1 MDELVT
7 CSVGCQNKPIVACDC
22 SDKEIFI
29 CNNHLVTHG
38 ESAGKHHF
46 TRIMKNPELQTKI
59 TISKFLKS
67 LKLQVKQNRSKL
79 IQESS
84 FLIKKINE
92 AAEKSLGEL
101 ISIEKRLDE
110 YIRLCDTLEEVN
122 NLNSKSFIESALK
135 LSPEDSRK
143 IKLQEDIMMI
153 NNSGIKEKI
162 ESLFSVKEAKLLFDI
177 DNFEVLR
184 PIKVEPIIK
193 YFKNR
198 DLFAV
203 DVVSQTS
210 ISQNINKNWKGWD
223 PTCLLNDGS
232 VFCCFDSET
241 FIITPK
247 HLIIPLDSSRYSN
260 YSGLIAIDDFVY
272 MFGGSGNASF
282 KFSLGSKHWNTI
294 AQYPVSG
301 NRYISCAFI
310 NSVILIVGYESPY
323 LYGYNISNN
332 SYTNVPI
339 TLNSKTGK
347 TILATKNKAYIIDYN
362 RSCYESGLNDINTWT
377 PFGTANMLE
386 EGYPRHSYSLLYKDS
401 FYFITCGN
409 KLIEFDLKNKQ
420 LKLLKW
426 NLQVLYF
433 LSD

>member
-7 CSVGCQNKPIVACDC
+7 CSINCQNKPIYVCDC
-22 SDKEIFI
+22 SDIAVFI
-29 CNNHLVTHG
+29 CNNHLGTHG
-38 ESAGKHHF
+38 SSAGKHHF
-46 TRIMKNPELQTKI
+46 TLIMTNPDLQTKI

-67 LKLQVKQNRSKL
+67 LKLQVKQDRSKV
-79 IQESS
+79 IQES
-84 FLIKKINE
+84 FLLMKQIKE
-92 AAEKSLGEL
+92 TTEKSLEEL

-122 NLNSKSFIESALK
+122 NLNNKSFIESALK
-135 LSPEDSRK
+135 LSPEDAVK
-143 IKLQEDIMMI
+143 IKLQEDIIKI

-177 DNFEVLR
+177 DNFEGLG

-210 ISQNINKNWKGWD
+210 ISQNINKNSKIGD

-247 HLIIPLDSSRYSN
+247 NLIIPLDSSRYSN
-260 YSGLIAIDDFVY
+260 CSGIIAIDNFIY
-272 MFGGSGNASF
+272 MFGGYGNASF
-282 KFSLGSKHWNTI
+282 KFSLVSKNWNAI

-301 NRYISCAFI
+301 NRFISCAFI
-310 NSVILIVGYESPY
+310 NGVILIVGYESPY

-339 TLNSKTGK
+339 TLNSSTGK
-347 TILATKNKAYIIDYN
+347 TILATKNKAYIIQYSS
-362 RSCYESGLNDINTWT
+362 SCYESGLNDINTWT
-377 PFGTANMLE
+377 PFGTASMLDHN
-386 EGYPRHSYSLLYKDS
+386 YPRHSYSLLYKDS
-401 FYFITCGN
+401 FYFITYN
-409 KLIEFDLKNKQ
+409 YKLIEFDLKNKQ
-420 LKLLKW
+420 LKHFKTL
-426 NLQVLYF
+426 
-433 LSD
+433 

>member
-7 CSVGCQNKPIVACDC
+7 CSIGCQNKPIYVCDC
-22 SDKEIFI
+22 SDKKIFI
-29 CNNHLVTHG
+29 CYNHLGTHV
-38 ESAGKHHF
+38 ESAGNHHF
-46 TRIMKNPELQTKI
+46 TRIMINPDLQTKI
-59 TISKFLKS
+59 TIYKFLKN
-67 LKLQVKQNRSKL
+67 LKLQVKQDRSKI

-84 FLIKKINE
+84 LLIKQVKE
-92 AAEKSLGEL
+92 STEKSLRKL
-101 ISIEKRLDE
+101 LSIEKRLDE
-110 YIRLCDTLEEVN
+110 YIRLCDTLEEIN

-135 LSPEDSRK
+135 LSLEDAVK
-143 IKLQEDIMMI
+143 IKLQEDIIKI

-162 ESLFSVKEAKLLFDI
+162 ENLFSVKEAKLLFDI

-184 PIKVEPIIK
+184 PIKVESIIK
-193 YFKNR
+193 YFKIR

-203 DVVSQTS
+203 DVVSQNS

-247 HLIIPLDSSRYSN
+247 NLIIPLDSSRYSN
-260 YSGLIAIDDFVY
+260 CSGLIAIDDFVY
-272 MFGGSGNASF
+272 MFGGVGNASF
-282 KFSLGSKHWNTI
+282 KFSLVSKNWNAI

-301 NRYISCAFI
+301 NRIISCAFI
-310 NSVILIVGYESPY
+310 NSVILIGGYESPY

-339 TLNSKTGK
+339 TLNSSTGK
-347 TILATKNKAYIIDYN
+347 TILATKDKAYIIDFN

-377 PFGTANMLE
+377 QFGTSNIFG
-386 EGYPRHSYSLLYKDS
+386 EGWPRHSYSLLYKDS
-401 FYFITCGN
+401 FYFITCDYR
-409 KLIEFDLKNKQ
+409 LIEFDLKNKQ
-420 LKLLKW
+420 LKHLKT
-426 NLQVLYF
+426 L
-433 LSD
+433 